1 MKSPIK
7 QIGFTFTLVVLL
19 FGSGAAMAQKI
30 SARISQLSGQVE
42 IRSTSKAAAKSA
54 QINAPVVPNNIITTS
69 AAGQAEIQIGGNS
82 FRLEPD
88 SELEIIQVNASK
100 LKVKLNFGLVNL
112 NLVDV
117 GLLSPFE
124 LRTETGRLLVSQPSQ
139 LSVDF
144 SPPPGATAV
153 RLVSGN
159 ANFEYSGNNYNLEA
173 NSQLLLRG
181 EVPRISPLTQNSSE
195 QRQPESVRV
204 VQRSVRNVGP
214 EITYIQEQR
223 PTVIRSF
230 EPQYIYRT
238 ERIVQNQFYP
248 RIDPFFA
255 VAPFFIGASFGSNYG
270 RFGHYPFH
278 HRGFKNHRFDRRS
291 FVGPIDP
298 RTVGPR
304 RGR

>member
-1 MKSPIK
+1 
-7 QIGFTFTLVVLL
+7 
-19 FGSGAAMAQKI
+19 MAEKI
-30 SARISQLSGQVE
+30 TARISQLSGQVE
-42 IRSTSKAAAKSA
+42 IRSTSKDAAKSA
-54 QINAPVVPNNIITTS
+54 QINAPVVPKNVITTS

-88 SELEIIQVNASK
+88 SELEIIQVTQSNLK
-100 LKVKLNFGLVNL
+100 LKLNYGLVNL
-112 NLVDV
+112 NLADI
-117 GLLSPFE
+117 GLLPQFE
-124 LRTETGRLLVSQPSQ
+124 LRTGTGRLVVSQSSQ

-153 RLVSGN
+153 RMLSGN
-159 ANFEYSGNNYNLEA
+159 ANFEYSGDNYTLEA
-173 NSQLLLRG
+173 NTQLLLRG
-181 EVPRISPLTQNSSE
+181 DIPRISPLTQNSSE

-238 ERIVQNQFYP
+238 QTIVQNRFYP
-248 RIDPFFA
+248 RVDPFFA
-255 VAPFFIGASFGSNYG
+255 VTPFFIGASFGFNNR
-270 RFGHYPFH
+270 RFRHDPFYN
-278 HRGFKNHRFDRRS
+278 RGFKNHRFDRRS

-298 RTVGPR
+298 RSVGPR
-304 RGR
+304 RGGR